1 MRRPKKVVE
10 SLAVTVAIGASATN
24 LQVNAEEIV
33 TPVAESAETVV
44 TATPTTIS
52 AEQVEQAKEVASADA
67 EAVKV
72 QDAVDKA
79 AGEAVANETKAV
91 EDLTEAVAKA
101 STAQDALPAA
111 EAEVATQTKA
121 VTDAQEAVA
130 KAEEVVASQEGDVV
144 KAQATVDAA
153 KTAEVQASAKLEEAK
168 AQPVVT
174 AETVN
179 AQIAET
185 KSTIATK
192 ETEVAQTTTA
202 IAATDAK
209 LASAK
214 EAVANYKPTTVT
226 ETVATTNYVDLTGAD
241 RDMEDIVREQF
252 PDLNP
257 ADYARQL
264 ETVIFDGEDTQT
276 IVLTPEQ
283 AAEYKATGSF
293 TYVYDAKAVA
303 EEAAKVIAELR
314 RINGITLKPMR
325 NTTQEALE
333 LKVTDSFV
341 AFTQKRAQ
349 ELLTSYSHGS
359 SLVDPVNGYEMSR
372 VGESLGRAIGSAKFD
387 MTSAES
393 NKKKILSHAEFAY
406 NMILNWFSDYH
417 NANGARFGHRLH
429 MLEASGNIAI
439 GMATGEDAQYFVLLS
454 DGNPRTVNYEQSV
467 VNGKLTQ
474 TFNGNRL
481 KYLPK
486 RTFNYVVSTV
496 VDDSQ
501 ALKDAVAKLEA
512 EKSALLMQQAQVTE
526 TLNQALISLASL
538 EQAKTDVTLANTKR
552 TVAIAEAQDAF
563 DKASAAAKTAATN
576 LQQVLASYEASLSS
590 LSTAKG
596 DVKVAQDKLAT
607 AQAKVTE
614 LKALL
619 ANQDQLLADLDAAKA
634 RLTDATLVK
643 SESSALLA
651 ELTAKAKASQTEAD
665 RLATLFALQ
674 EQFNTVITD
683 DTVTATPKDA
693 PTVNEKPVLN
703 IDDVIKET
711 PKDEQTV
718 SDLPVVKIDTDKERD
733 LTVIGEEGNADK
745 EKTVVAP
752 TVYKPQPGV
761 TVQQTTSGEKVTYS
775 RVERAHSLPNTG
787 SEDNIV
793 LMGIGFVLAGLG
805 LAGARR
811 RRHG

>member
-67 EAVKV
+67 EAVNA
-72 QDAVDKA
+72 QAAVDKA
-79 AGEAVANETKAV
+79 ASEAVANETKAV
-91 EDLTEAVAKA
+91 EGLNEAVAKA
-101 STAQDALPAA
+101 STAQEALPAA
-111 EAEVATQTKA
+111 KAEVATQTKA
-121 VTDAQEAVA
+121 VTDAQTAVV
-130 KAEEVVASQEGDVV
+130 KAEEVVASQEGDVA
-144 KAQATVDAA
+144 KAQATADAA
-153 KTAEVQASAKLEEAK
+153 KTAEAQTSAKLEEAK

-179 AQIAET
+179 AQIAAT

-192 ETEVAQTTTA
+192 EAEVVETTTA

-214 EAVANYKPTTVT
+214 EAVANSKPTTVT

-241 RDMEDIVREQF
+241 RDMEDVIREQY

-293 TYVYDAKAVA
+293 TYVFDAKAVS
-303 EEAAKVIAELR
+303 EEAAKIIVELR
-314 RINGITLKPMR
+314 RINGINLKPWAG
-325 NTTQEALE
+325 TQEDLE

-359 SLVDPVNGYEMSR
+359 SLVDPVNGYDMSR
-372 VGESLGRAIGSAKFD
+372 VSESLGGGLFD
-387 MTSAES
+387 MTSAET
-393 NKKKILSHAEFAY
+393 KKKKVLSHAEVAY
-406 NMILNWFSDYH
+406 NVILNWFSDY
-417 NANGARFGHRLH
+417 NNMNGARFGHRLH
-429 MLEASGNIAI
+429 MLEVSGNIAI
-439 GMATGEDAQYFVLLS
+439 GMATDEDTQYFVLLS

-512 EKSALLMQQAQVTE
+512 EKSALLTQQAQATE

-619 ANQDQLLADLDAAKA
+619 ANQGQLLADLDAAKA
-634 RLTDATLVK
+634 RLADATLAK
-643 SESSALLA
+643 SQSSALLA
-651 ELTAKAKASQTEAD
+651 ELTAKAKASQTEAN

-674 EQFNTVITD
+674 EEFNTVITED
-683 DTVTATPKDA
+683 EVTATPKDA
-693 PTVNEKPVLN
+693 PTAPALPAVDFNDLFTKPSEEPQTTDVVAPKDGNKGQDLNVIDN
-703 IDDVIKET
+703 ID
-711 PKDEQTV
+711 
-718 SDLPVVKIDTDKERD
+718 
-733 LTVIGEEGNADK
+733 N
-745 EKTVVAP
+745 EKTVVTP
-752 TVYKPQPGV
+752 TVYKPQAGI
-761 TVQQTTSGEKVTYS
+761 TVQQTATGEKVTYS
-775 RVERAHSLPNTG
+775 RVERAHTLPNTG

-793 LMGIGFVLAGLG
+793 LMGIGFILAGLG

>member
-10 SLAVTVAIGASATN
+10 SLAVTVAIGASVTN

-67 EAVKV
+67 EAVNA
-72 QDAVDKA
+72 QATVDKA

-91 EDLTEAVAKA
+91 EGLTEAVAKA

-111 EAEVATQTKA
+111 EAEVATQTKS
-121 VTDAQEAVA
+121 VTDAQAAVT
-130 KAEEVVASQEGDVV
+130 KAEDVVASQEGDVA
-144 KAQATVDAA
+144 KAQATADAA
-153 KTAEVQASAKLEEAK
+153 KTAEAQASAKLEEAK

-174 AETVN
+174 ADTVN

-192 ETEVAQTTTA
+192 ETEVAQTTAA
-202 IAATDAK
+202 ITATDAK
-209 LASAK
+209 LASAN

-293 TYVYDAKAVA
+293 TYVFDAKAVA
-303 EEAAKVIAELR
+303 EEAAKIIAELR

-349 ELLTSYSHGS
+349 ELLTDFSHGS
-359 SLVDPVNGYEMSR
+359 SLTDPVNGYEMSR
-372 VGESLGRAIGSAKFD
+372 VGESIGKYTFD
-387 MTSAES
+387 MTSAGS
-393 NKKKILSHAEFAY
+393 NEKKNLSHAEVAY

-417 NANGARFGHRLH
+417 NMTGVDFGHRFH
-429 MLEASGNIAI
+429 MLDASGNIAI
-439 GMATGEDAQYFVLLS
+439 GMATDGDNQYFVLLS
-454 DGNPRTVNYEQSV
+454 DGAPRTVNYEQSV
-467 VNGKLTQ
+467 VNGKLTM
-474 TFNGNRL
+474 TFNGNRV

-501 ALKDAVAKLEA
+501 ALKDAVTKLEA
-512 EKSALLMQQAQVTE
+512 EKSALLTQQAQATE
-526 TLNQALISLASL
+526 ALNQAIISLASL

-552 TVAIAEAQDAF
+552 TVAIADAQDAF
-563 DKASAAAKTAATN
+563 DKASAAAKTATAN
-576 LQQVLASYEASLSS
+576 VQQVLASYEASLSS

-596 DVKVAQDKLAT
+596 DMKVAQDKLAT

-619 ANQDQLLADLDAAKA
+619 ANQGQLLVDLDAAKA
-634 RLTDATLVK
+634 RLEDATLAK
-643 SESSALLA
+643 SQSSALLA

-683 DTVTATPKDA
+683 DTVTATPKD
-693 PTVNEKPVLN
+693 
-703 IDDVIKET
+703 
-711 PKDEQTV
+711 EQTV
-718 SDLPVVKIDTDKERD
+718 SDLPVVKTDTDKELD

-761 TVQQTTSGEKVTYS
+761 TVQRTTSGEKVTYS
-775 RVERAHSLPNTG
+775 RVERAHTLPNTG

-793 LMGIGFVLAGLG
+793 LMGIGVVLAGLG

>member
-91 EDLTEAVAKA
+91 EGLTEAVVKA

-121 VTDAQEAVA
+121 VTDAETAVA
-130 KAEEVVASQEGDVV
+130 KAEEVVASQEGDVA
-144 KAQATVDAA
+144 KAQATADAA
-153 KTAEVQASAKLEEAK
+153 KTAEAQASAKLEEAK

-192 ETEVAQTTTA
+192 ETEVAETTTA

-214 EAVANYKPTTVT
+214 ETVANYKPTTVT
-226 ETVATTNYVDLTGAD
+226 ETVATTNYVELTGAD
-241 RDMEDIVREQF
+241 RDMEDVIREQY

-293 TYVYDAKAVA
+293 TYVFDAKAVS

-372 VGESLGRAIGSAKFD
+372 VGESLGRSIGSAKFD

-406 NMILNWFSDYH
+406 NMILNWFSDYA

-429 MLEASGNIAI
+429 MLSASGNIAI

-454 DGNPRTVNYEQSV
+454 DGNPRAVTYEQSV

-486 RTFNYVVSTV
+486 RTFNYVVSTE

-512 EKSALLMQQAQVTE
+512 EKSALLTQQVQATE

-563 DKASAAAKTAATN
+563 DKASADAKAAATN
-576 LQQVLASYEASLSS
+576 LQQVLASYEASRSS

-614 LKALL
+614 LKSLL
-619 ANQDQLLADLDAAKA
+619 ANQDQLLVDLDAAKA
-634 RLTDATLVK
+634 RLTDATLAK

-693 PTVNEKPVLN
+693 PTAPTLPAVDFNDLFSKPSEEPQTTDVKVPKDGNKGQDLNVIDN
-703 IDDVIKET
+703 ID
-711 PKDEQTV
+711 
-718 SDLPVVKIDTDKERD
+718 
-733 LTVIGEEGNADK
+733 N
-745 EKTVVAP
+745 EKTVVTP

>member
-1 MRRPKKVVE
+1 MRRPKKVVG
-10 SLAVTVAIGASATN
+10 SLAVTVAIGASATH

-33 TPVAESAETVV
+33 TPVTESAETVV

-67 EAVKV
+67 EAVKT
-72 QDAVDKA
+72 QEAVDKA
-79 AGEAVANETKAV
+79 TGEAVATETKAV

-101 STAQDALPAA
+101 STAQEALPAA
-111 EAEVATQTKA
+111 EADVASQTQA
-121 VTDAQEAVA
+121 VTDAQTAVA
-130 KAEEVVASQEGDVV
+130 KAEEVVASQEGDVA
-144 KAQATVDAA
+144 KAQASADAA
-153 KTAEVQASAKLEEAK
+153 KTAEAQASAKLEEAK

-174 AETVN
+174 AENVE
-179 AQIAET
+179 AQIAAT

-192 ETEVAQTTTA
+192 ETEVAQTTAA
-202 IAATDAK
+202 ITATDAK

-214 EAVANYKPTTVT
+214 EAVANNKPTTVT

-252 PDLNP
+252 PDVNP
-257 ADYARQL
+257 ADYARKL

-293 TYVYDAKAVA
+293 TYVFDAKAVS
-303 EEAAKVIAELR
+303 EEAAKIIAELR
-314 RINGITLKPMR
+314 RINGITLKPW
-325 NTTQEALE
+325 TGTQEDLE

-349 ELLTSYSHGS
+349 ELLTNYSHGS
-359 SLVDPVNGYEMSR
+359 SLTDPVNGYEMSR
-372 VGESLGRAIGSAKFD
+372 LDESLGSEAFN
-387 MTSAES
+387 MTSTGS
-393 NKKKILSHAEFAY
+393 NKKKILSHAEVAY
-406 NMILNWFSDYH
+406 NVILNWFSDYK
-417 NANGARFGHRLH
+417 NANGAQFGHRLH
-429 MLEASGNIAI
+429 MLDASGNIAI
-439 GMATGEDAQYFVLLS
+439 GMVTDGDTQYFVLLS
-454 DGNPRTVNYEQSV
+454 DGAPRTVNYEQSV

-501 ALKDAVAKLEA
+501 ALKDTVAKLEG
-512 EKSALLMQQAQVTE
+512 EKSALVAQQAHATE
-526 TLNQALISLASL
+526 ALNQAVITLASL

-563 DKASAAAKTAATN
+563 DKASAGAKTATVN

-596 DVKVAQDKLAT
+596 DLKVAQDKLAT

-619 ANQDQLLADLDAAKA
+619 ATQDQLLADLDAAKA
-634 RLTDATLVK
+634 RLNDATLAK
-643 SESSALLA
+643 SESSALLV
-651 ELTAKAKASQTEAD
+651 ELTAKAKASQAEAN

-674 EQFNTVITD
+674 EQFNTVIIGSD
-683 DTVTATPKDA
+683 VTATPKDA
-693 PTVNEKPVLN
+693 PTINEKPALN
-703 IDDVIKET
+703 IDDVIKAT

-718 SDLPVVKIDTDKERD
+718 SDLPVVKTDTDKERD

-745 EKTVVAP
+745 ETTVVAP
-752 TVYKPQPGV
+752 TVYKPQAGV
-761 TVQQTTSGEKVTYS
+761 TVQQTTSGEKISYS
-775 RVERAHSLPNTG
+775 RVERAKTLPNTG
-787 SEDNIV
+787 SENNVVMMSVGLI
-793 LMGIGFVLAGLG
+793 LAGLG

>member
-24 LQVNAEEIV
+24 LQVKAEEIV

-72 QDAVDKA
+72 QAAVDKA

-91 EDLTEAVAKA
+91 EGLTEAVAKA

-111 EAEVATQTKA
+111 EAEVTTQTKA
-121 VTDAQEAVA
+121 VTDAQTAVE
-130 KAEEVVASQEGDVV
+130 KAEEVVASQEGDVA
-144 KAQATVDAA
+144 KAQATADAT
-153 KTAEVQASAKLEEAK
+153 KTAEAQASAKLEEAK

-174 AETVN
+174 ADMVN

-192 ETEVAQTTTA
+192 ETEVAETTAA

-214 EAVANYKPTTVT
+214 EAIVNYKPTTVT
-226 ETVATTNYVDLTGAD
+226 ETVATTNYVELTGAD
-241 RDMEDIVREQF
+241 RDMEDVIREQY

-293 TYVYDAKAVA
+293 TYVYDAKAVS
-303 EEAAKVIAELR
+303 EEAAKIIAELR
-314 RINGITLKPMR
+314 RINGITLKPWAG
-325 NTTQEALE
+325 TQEDLE

-349 ELLTSYSHGS
+349 ELLTNFSHGS
-359 SLVDPVNGYEMSR
+359 SLVDPGYEMSR
-372 VGESLGRAIGSAKFD
+372 VGESLAFESPYD
-387 MTSAES
+387 MTSRGV
-393 NKKKILSHAEFAY
+393 NKKKFLSHAEVAY
-406 NMILNWFSDYH
+406 NVILNWFSDYD
-417 NANGARFGHRLH
+417 NMTGANFGHRLH
-429 MLEASGNIAI
+429 MLSASGNIAI

-454 DGNPRTVNYEQSV
+454 DGNPRAVTYEQSV

-474 TFNGNRL
+474 TFNGNRV

-501 ALKDAVAKLEA
+501 ALKDAVVKLEG
-512 EKSALLMQQAQVTE
+512 EKSALVAQQAQVTE
-526 TLNQALISLASL
+526 ALNQAVISLASL

-563 DKASAAAKTAATN
+563 DKASADAKVATVN

-596 DVKVAQDKLAT
+596 DLKVAQDKLAT

-619 ANQDQLLADLDAAKA
+619 TTQDQLLADLDAAKA
-634 RLTDATLVK
+634 RLEDATLVK

-651 ELTAKAKASQTEAD
+651 GLTAKAKASQTEAD

-693 PTVNEKPVLN
+693 PTVNEKPALN

-745 EKTVVAP
+745 EKTVVTP

-775 RVERAHSLPNTG
+775 RVERAHTLPNTG

-805 LAGARR
+805 LAGTRR

>member
-33 TPVAESAETVV
+33 TPVAESAETVI

-67 EAVKV
+67 EAVNV
-72 QDAVDKA
+72 QTAVDKA

-91 EDLTEAVAKA
+91 EGLTEAVAKA

-121 VTDAQEAVA
+121 VTDAQTAVT
-130 KAEEVVASQEGDVV
+130 KAEEVVASQEGDVA
-144 KAQATVDAA
+144 KAQATADAA
-153 KTAEVQASAKLEEAK
+153 KTAEAQASAKLEEAK

-192 ETEVAQTTTA
+192 EAEVAKTTTA

-214 EAVANYKPTTVT
+214 EAVVNYKPTTVT
-226 ETVATTNYVDLTGAD
+226 ETVATTNYVELTGAD
-241 RDMEDIVREQF
+241 RDVEDVIREQY

-283 AAEYKATGSF
+283 AAEYKETGSF

-314 RINGITLKPMR
+314 RINGITLKPWAG
-325 NTTQEALE
+325 TQEALE

-349 ELLTSYSHGS
+349 ELLTSFSHGS

-372 VGESLGRAIGSAKFD
+372 VGESLEESSPYD
-387 MTSAES
+387 MTSEGI
-393 NKKKILSHAEFAY
+393 NKKKILSHKEFAY
-406 NMILNWFSDYH
+406 NLILNWFSDYH
-417 NANGARFGHRLH
+417 NATGANFGHRLH
-429 MLEASGNIAI
+429 MLSASGNIAI

-454 DGNPRTVNYEQSV
+454 DGNPRAVNYEQSV

-563 DKASAAAKTAATN
+563 DEASAAAKTATTN
-576 LQQVLASYEASLSS
+576 LQQVLPSYEASLSS
-590 LSTAKG
+590 LSTAKD

-619 ANQDQLLADLDAAKA
+619 ANQGQLLADLDAAKA

-761 TVQQTTSGEKVTYS
+761 TVQRTTSGEKVTYS
-775 RVERAHSLPNTG
+775 RVERAHTLPNTG

-793 LMGIGFVLAGLG
+793 LMGIGVVLAGLG

>member
-10 SLAVTVAIGASATN
+10 SLAVTVAIGASVTN

-79 AGEAVANETKAV
+79 AGEAVTNETKVV
-91 EDLTEAVAKA
+91 EGLTEAVAKA

-111 EAEVATQTKA
+111 EADVATQTKA
-121 VTDAQEAVA
+121 VTDAQAAVT
-130 KAEEVVASQEGDVV
+130 KAEEVVASQEGDVA
-144 KAQATVDAA
+144 KAQATADAA
-153 KTAEVQASAKLEEAK
+153 KTAEAQASAKLEEAK

-192 ETEVAQTTTA
+192 EAEVAETTTA
-202 IAATDAK
+202 ITATDAK

-226 ETVATTNYVDLTGAD
+226 ETVATTNYVELTGAD

-349 ELLTSYSHGS
+349 ELLTNFSHGS

-372 VGESLGRAIGSAKFD
+372 VSESLGKELYD
-387 MTSAES
+387 MTSAGS
-393 NKKKILSHAEFAY
+393 NKKKVLSHAELAY
-406 NMILNWFSDYH
+406 NEILGWFSDYN
-417 NANGARFGHRLH
+417 NATGANFGHRLH

-439 GMATGEDAQYFVLLS
+439 GMATGEDTQYFVLLS
-454 DGNPRTVNYEQSV
+454 DGNPRAVNYEQSV

-501 ALKDAVAKLEA
+501 ALKDTVAKLEA
-512 EKSALLMQQAQVTE
+512 EKSALLTQQAQATE

-576 LQQVLASYEASLSS
+576 LQQVLSSYEASLSS

-619 ANQDQLLADLDAAKA
+619 ANQGQLLADLDAAKTH
-634 RLTDATLVK
+634 LEDATLAK
-643 SESSALLA
+643 SQSSALLA
-651 ELTAKAKASQTEAD
+651 ELAAKAKASQTEAN

-683 DTVTATPKDA
+683 DKVTATPKDA

-703 IDDVIKET
+703 IDDVIKAT

-718 SDLPVVKIDTDKERD
+718 SDLPVVKIYTDKELD

-775 RVERAHSLPNTG
+775 RVERAHTLPNTG

-793 LMGIGFVLAGLG
+793 LMGIGFVLSGLG

>member
-10 SLAVTVAIGASATN
+10 SLAVTVAIGASATH

-33 TPVAESAETVV
+33 TPVTESAETVV

-67 EAVKV
+67 EAVKT
-72 QDAVDKA
+72 QEAVDKA
-79 AGEAVANETKAV
+79 TGEAVATETKAV
-91 EDLTEAVAKA
+91 EDLTEAVVKA
-101 STAQDALPAA
+101 STAQEALPTA
-111 EAEVATQTKA
+111 EADVATQTKA
-121 VTDAQEAVA
+121 VTDVQTAVA
-130 KAEEVVASQEGDVV
+130 KAEEVVTSQENDVA
-144 KAQATVDAA
+144 KAQASADAA
-153 KTAEVQASAKLEEAK
+153 KTAEAQASAKLEEAK

-174 AETVN
+174 AENVE
-179 AQIAET
+179 AQIAAT

-192 ETEVAQTTTA
+192 ETEVAQTTAA
-202 IAATDAK
+202 ITATDAK

-214 EAVANYKPTTVT
+214 EAVANNKPTTVT
-226 ETVATTNYVDLTGAD
+226 ETVATSNYVDVTGAD
-241 RDMEDIVREQF
+241 RDVEDVIREQF

-293 TYVYDAKAVA
+293 TYVFDAKAVA

-314 RINGITLKPMR
+314 RINGITLTPR
-325 NTTQEALE
+325 RGLTQEDLE

-349 ELLTSYSHGS
+349 ELLTNYSHGS
-359 SLVDPVNGYEMSR
+359 SLTDPVNGYDMSR
-372 VGESLGRAIGSAKFD
+372 LGESLSRASFN
-387 MTSAES
+387 MTSGDF
-393 NKKKILSHAEFAY
+393 NKKKILSHAEVAY
-406 NMILNWFSDYH
+406 NVILNWFSDYD

-429 MLEASGNIAI
+429 MLQATGNIAI
-439 GMATGEDAQYFVLLS
+439 GMATDGDTQYFALLS
-454 DGNPRTVNYEQSV
+454 NGDARTVNFEQSV

-474 TFNGNRL
+474 TFNGNRV

-501 ALKDAVAKLEA
+501 ALKDAVAKLED
-512 EKSALLMQQAQVTE
+512 EKSALLAQQAQATE
-526 TLNQALISLASL
+526 ALNQAVISLASL

-552 TVAIAEAQDAF
+552 TVAIVEAQDAF
-563 DKASAAAKTAATN
+563 DKASADAKAATAH

-596 DVKVAQDKLAT
+596 DLKVTQDKLAT

-619 ANQDQLLADLDAAKA
+619 ATQDQLLADLDAAKA
-634 RLTDATLVK
+634 RLNDATLAK

-651 ELTAKAKASQTEAD
+651 ELTAKAKASQAEAD

-674 EQFNTVITD
+674 EQFNTVISGSD
-683 DTVTATPKDA
+683 VTATPKDA
-693 PTVNEKPVLN
+693 PTINEKPALN
-703 IDDVIKET
+703 IDDVIKAT

-718 SDLPVVKIDTDKERD
+718 SDLPVVKTDTDKERD

-745 EKTVVAP
+745 ETTVDAP
-752 TVYKPQPGV
+752 TVYKPQAGV
-761 TVQQTTSGEKVTYS
+761 TVQQTTSGEKISYS
-775 RVERAHSLPNTG
+775 RVERAKTLPNTG
-787 SEDNIV
+787 SENNVVMMSVGLI
-793 LMGIGFVLAGLG
+793 LAGLG

>member
-1 MRRPKKVVE
+1 MRRPKKVVG
-10 SLAVTVAIGASATN
+10 SLAVTVAIGASATH

-33 TPVAESAETVV
+33 TPVTESAETVV
-44 TATPTTIS
+44 TATHTTIS

-67 EAVKV
+67 EAVKA
-72 QDAVDKA
+72 QEAVDKA
-79 AGEAVANETKAV
+79 TGEAVATETKAV
-91 EDLTEAVAKA
+91 ENLTEAVAKA
-101 STAQDALPAA
+101 STAQEALPAA
-111 EAEVATQTKA
+111 EAEVATETKA
-121 VTDAQEAVA
+121 VTDAQTAVA
-130 KAEEVVASQEGDVV
+130 KAEEVVASQEGDVA
-144 KAQATVDAA
+144 KAQASADAA
-153 KTAEVQASAKLEEAK
+153 KTAEAQASAKLEEAK

-174 AETVN
+174 AENVE
-179 AQIAET
+179 AQIAAT

-192 ETEVAQTTTA
+192 ETEVAQTTAA
-202 IAATDAK
+202 ITATDAK

-214 EAVANYKPTTVT
+214 EAVANSKPTTVT
-226 ETVATTNYVDLTGAD
+226 ETVTTSNYVDVTGAD

-252 PDLNP
+252 PDVNP

-293 TYVYDAKAVA
+293 TYVFDAKAVA

-314 RINGITLKPMR
+314 RINGITLKPW
-325 NTTQEALE
+325 TGTQEDLE

-349 ELLTSYSHGS
+349 ELLTDFSHGS
-359 SLVDPVNGYEMSR
+359 SLTDPVNGYEMSR
-372 VGESLGRAIGSAKFD
+372 LDESLGGGIFD

-393 NKKKILSHAEFAY
+393 NKAKVLSHAELAY
-406 NMILNWFSDYH
+406 NVILDWFSDYE
-417 NANGARFGHRLH
+417 NVGVDFGHRFH
-429 MLEASGNIAI
+429 MLDASGNIAI
-439 GMATGEDAQYFVLLS
+439 GMATDGETQYFVLLS
-454 DGNPRTVNYEQSV
+454 DGAPRTVNYEQSV
-467 VNGKLTQ
+467 VNGKLTM
-474 TFNGNRL
+474 TFNGNRV

-501 ALKDAVAKLEA
+501 ALKDAVVKLEG
-512 EKSALLMQQAQVTE
+512 EKSALVAQQAQATE
-526 TLNQALISLASL
+526 ALNQAVISLASL
-538 EQAKTDVTLANTKR
+538 EQAKTDITLANTKR
-552 TVAIAEAQDAF
+552 TVAIAESQDAF
-563 DKASAAAKTAATN
+563 DKASADAKAATVN

-596 DVKVAQDKLAT
+596 DLKVAQDKLAT

-619 ANQDQLLADLDAAKA
+619 ATQDQLLADLDAAKA
-634 RLTDATLVK
+634 RLNDATLAK

-651 ELTAKAKASQTEAD
+651 ELTAKAKASQAEAD
-665 RLATLFALQ
+665 RLAILFALQ
-674 EQFNTVITD
+674 EQFNTVISD
-683 DTVTATPKDA
+683 SDVTATPKDA
-693 PTVNEKPVLN
+693 PTINEKPALN
-703 IDDVIKET
+703 IDDVIKAT

-718 SDLPVVKIDTDKERD
+718 SDLPVVKTDTDKERD

-745 EKTVVAP
+745 ETTVVAP
-752 TVYKPQPGV
+752 TVYKPQAGV
-761 TVQQTTSGEKVTYS
+761 TVQQTTSGEKISYS
-775 RVERAHSLPNTG
+775 RVERAKTLPNTG
-787 SEDNIV
+787 SENNGVMISV
-793 LMGIGFVLAGLG
+793 GLILAGLG

>member
-101 STAQDALPAA
+101 STAQDALPAV
-111 EAEVATQTKA
+111 EADVATQTKV
-121 VTDAQEAVA
+121 VTDAQTAVA
-130 KAEEVVASQEGDVV
+130 KAEEVIASQEGDVA
-144 KAQATVDAA
+144 KAQASADAA
-153 KTAEVQASAKLEEAK
+153 KTAEAKASAKLEEAK
-168 AQPVVT
+168 AQPIVT
-174 AETVN
+174 AENVE
-179 AQIAET
+179 AQIAAT

-192 ETEVAQTTTA
+192 ETEVAQTTAA
-202 IAATDAK
+202 ITATDAK

-214 EAVANYKPTTVT
+214 EAVANSKPTTVT
-226 ETVATTNYVDLTGAD
+226 ETVTTSNYVDVTGAD

-252 PDLNP
+252 PDVNP

-293 TYVYDAKAVA
+293 TYVFDAKAVA

-314 RINGITLKPMR
+314 RINGITLTPR
-325 NTTQEALE
+325 RGLTQEDLE

-349 ELLTSYSHGS
+349 ELLTNYSHGS
-359 SLVDPVNGYEMSR
+359 SLEDTVNGYEMSR
-372 VGESLGRAIGSAKFD
+372 LGESLSRASFNMA
-387 MTSAES
+387 SVQS
-393 NKKKILSHAEFAY
+393 NKAKVLSHAELAY
-406 NMILNWFSDYH
+406 NVILNWFSDYH
-417 NANGARFGHRLH
+417 NANGAQFGHRLH
-429 MLEASGNIAI
+429 MLQAAGNIAI
-439 GMATGEDAQYFVLLS
+439 GMATDGDTQYFVLLS
-454 DGNPRTVNYEQSV
+454 DGAPRAVNFEQSV

-474 TFNGNRL
+474 TFNGNRV

-501 ALKDAVAKLEA
+501 ALKDAVVKLEG
-512 EKSALLMQQAQVTE
+512 EKSALVAQQAQATE
-526 TLNQALISLASL
+526 ALNQAVISLASL

-563 DKASAAAKTAATN
+563 DKASADAKAATVN

-596 DVKVAQDKLAT
+596 DLKAAQDKLAT

-614 LKALL
+614 LKTLL
-619 ANQDQLLADLDAAKA
+619 ATQDQLLADLDAAKA
-634 RLTDATLVK
+634 RLNDATLAK
-643 SESSALLA
+643 SESSALLV

-674 EQFNTVITD
+674 EQFNTVIID
-683 DTVTATPKDA
+683 SDVTATPKDA
-693 PTVNEKPVLN
+693 PTVNEKPALN
-703 IDDVIKET
+703 IDDVIKAM
-711 PKDEQTV
+711 PKDKQTV
-718 SDLPVVKIDTDKERD
+718 SNLPVVKTDTDKERD

-745 EKTVVAP
+745 ETTVVAP
-752 TVYKPQPGV
+752 TVYKPQAGV
-761 TVQQTTSGEKVTYS
+761 TVQQTTSGEKISYS
-775 RVERAHSLPNTG
+775 RVERAKTLPNTG
-787 SEDNIV
+787 SENNGV
-793 LMGIGFVLAGLG
+793 MMSIGLILAGLG

>member
-10 SLAVTVAIGASATN
+10 SLAVTVAIGASATS

-91 EDLTEAVAKA
+91 EGLTEAVAKA

-121 VTDAQEAVA
+121 VTDAQTAVT
-130 KAEEVVASQEGDVV
+130 KAEEVVASQEGDVA
-144 KAQATVDAA
+144 KAQATANAA
-153 KTAEVQASAKLEEAK
+153 KTAEAQASAKLEEAK

-179 AQIAET
+179 TQIAAT

-192 ETEVAQTTTA
+192 ETEVAQTTAA

-209 LASAK
+209 LASAN

-241 RDMEDIVREQF
+241 RDMEDVIREQY

-293 TYVYDAKAVA
+293 TYVYDAKAVS
-303 EEAAKVIAELR
+303 EEAAKIIAELR

-325 NTTQEALE
+325 NTTQEDLE

-349 ELLTSYSHGS
+349 ELLTSFSHGS

-372 VGESLGRAIGSAKFD
+372 VGESIEESSPYD
-387 MTSAES
+387 MTSEGI
-393 NKKKILSHAEFAY
+393 NKTKILSHKEFAY
-406 NMILNWFSDYH
+406 NLILNWFSDYD
-417 NANGARFGHRLH
+417 NMTGANFGHRLH

-439 GMATGEDAQYFVLLS
+439 GMATGKDAQYFVLLS

-619 ANQDQLLADLDAAKA
+619 ANQDQLLADLDAAKI
-634 RLTDATLVK
+634 RLEDTTLAK

-693 PTVNEKPVLN
+693 PTVNEKPALN

-745 EKTVVAP
+745 EKTVVGP

-761 TVQQTTSGEKVTYS
+761 TVQRTTSGEKVTYS
-775 RVERAHSLPNTG
+775 RV
-787 SEDNIV
+787 
-793 LMGIGFVLAGLG
+793 
-805 LAGARR
+805 
-811 RRHG
+811 

>member
-10 SLAVTVAIGASATN
+10 SLAVTVAIGASATS

-91 EDLTEAVAKA
+91 EGLTEAVAKA

-121 VTDAQEAVA
+121 VTDAQATVT
-130 KAEEVVASQEGDVV
+130 KAEEVVASQEGDVA
-144 KAQATVDAA
+144 KAQATADAA
-153 KTAEVQASAKLEEAK
+153 KTVEAQASAKLEEAK

-174 AETVN
+174 ADTVN

-192 ETEVAQTTTA
+192 ETEVAQTTAA
-202 IAATDAK
+202 ITATDAK

-252 PDLNP
+252 PDENP

-283 AAEYKATGSF
+283 AAEYKETGSF
-293 TYVYDAKAVA
+293 TYVFDAKAVA
-303 EEAAKVIAELR
+303 EEAAKIIAELR

-349 ELLTSYSHGS
+349 ELLTNFSHGS

-372 VGESLGRAIGSAKFD
+372 VGESLAFESPYD
-387 MTSAES
+387 MTSGGV

-406 NMILNWFSDYH
+406 NLILNWFSDY
-417 NANGARFGHRLH
+417 NNMTGADFGHRLH

-439 GMATGEDAQYFVLLS
+439 GMATGKDAQYFVLLS
-454 DGNPRTVNYEQSV
+454 DGNPRAVTYEQSD

-512 EKSALLMQQAQVTE
+512 EKSALLTQQAQATE

-596 DVKVAQDKLAT
+596 NVKVAQDKLAT

-619 ANQDQLLADLDAAKA
+619 ANQGQLLADLDAAKA
-634 RLTDATLVK
+634 RLEDATLVK

-674 EQFNTVITD
+674 EQFNTVITNN
-683 DTVTATPKDA
+683 TVTATPKDA
-693 PTVNEKPVLN
+693 PTVNEKPALN
-703 IDDVIKET
+703 IDDVIKTT

-718 SDLPVVKIDTDKERD
+718 SDLPVVKTDTDKERD

-775 RVERAHSLPNTG
+775 RVERAHTLPNTG

>member
-10 SLAVTVAIGASATN
+10 SLAVTVAIGASATH

-33 TPVAESAETVV
+33 TPVTESAETVV

-52 AEQVEQAKEVASADA
+52 AEQVEQAKEVASVDA

-91 EDLTEAVAKA
+91 EGLTEAVAKA

-121 VTDAQEAVA
+121 VTDAQTAVA
-130 KAEEVVASQEGDVV
+130 KAEEVVASQEGGVT
-144 KAQATVDAA
+144 KAQATADAA
-153 KTAEVQASAKLEEAK
+153 KTTEAQASAKLEEAK
-168 AQPVVT
+168 AQPIVT
-174 AETVN
+174 AENVE
-179 AQIAET
+179 AQIAAT

-192 ETEVAQTTTA
+192 ETEVAQTTAA
-202 IAATDAK
+202 ITATDAK

-226 ETVATTNYVDLTGAD
+226 ETVATTNYVELTGAD

-293 TYVYDAKAVA
+293 TYVFDAKAVA

-314 RINGITLKPMR
+314 RINGITLTPR
-325 NTTQEALE
+325 RGFTQEDLE

-349 ELLTSYSHGS
+349 ELLTDFSHGS
-359 SLVDPVNGYEMSR
+359 SLEDPVNGYKMSR
-372 VGESLGRAIGSAKFD
+372 LDESLGGDTFN
-387 MTSAES
+387 MTSAGS
-393 NKKKILSHAEFAY
+393 NKKKILSHAEVAY
-406 NMILNWFSDYH
+406 NVIHNWFSDYE
-417 NANGARFGHRLH
+417 NVGVDFGHRLH
-429 MLEASGNIAI
+429 MLQAAGNIAI
-439 GMATGEDAQYFVLLS
+439 GMATDGDTQYFVLLS
-454 DGNPRTVNYEQSV
+454 DGAPRTVNFEQSV

-474 TFNGNRL
+474 TFNGNRV

-501 ALKDAVAKLEA
+501 ALKDAVAKLEG
-512 EKSALLMQQAQVTE
+512 EKSALVAQQAQVTE
-526 TLNQALISLASL
+526 ALNQAVISLASL

-563 DKASAAAKTAATN
+563 DKASAAAKVATVN

-596 DVKVAQDKLAT
+596 DLKTAQDKLAT

-619 ANQDQLLADLDAAKA
+619 VTQDQLLADLDAAKA

-674 EQFNTVITD
+674 EQFNTVISGSD
-683 DTVTATPKDA
+683 VTATPKDA
-693 PTVNEKPVLN
+693 PTVNEKPALN
-703 IDDVIKET
+703 IDDIINAT

-718 SDLPVVKIDTDKERD
+718 SDLPVVKTDTDKERD

-745 EKTVVAP
+745 ETTVVAP
-752 TVYKPQPGV
+752 TVYKPQAGV

-775 RVERAHSLPNTG
+775 RVERAHTLPNTG

-793 LMGIGFVLAGLG
+793 LMGIGVVLAGLG

>member
-91 EDLTEAVAKA
+91 EGLTEAVAKA
-101 STAQDALPAA
+101 STAQGALPAA

-121 VTDAQEAVA
+121 VTDAETAVA
-130 KAEEVVASQEGDVV
+130 KAEEAVASQEGDVA
-144 KAQATVDAA
+144 KAQATADAA
-153 KTAEVQASAKLEEAK
+153 KTVEAQASAKLEEAK

-179 AQIAET
+179 AQIAAT

-192 ETEVAQTTTA
+192 ETEVAETTAA

-209 LASAK
+209 LASAN

-241 RDMEDIVREQF
+241 RDMEDVIREQY

-283 AAEYKATGSF
+283 AAEYKETGSF
-293 TYVYDAKAVA
+293 TYVYDAKAVS
-303 EEAAKVIAELR
+303 EEAAKIIAELR

-349 ELLTSYSHGS
+349 ELLTNFSHGS

-372 VGESLGRAIGSAKFD
+372 VGESLGKELYD
-387 MTSAES
+387 MTSAGS
-393 NKKKILSHAEFAY
+393 NKKKVLSHAELAY
-406 NMILNWFSDYH
+406 NEILNWFSDYN
-417 NANGARFGHRLH
+417 NATGANFGHRLH
-429 MLEASGNIAI
+429 MLDASGNIAI

-454 DGNPRTVNYEQSV
+454 DGHPRTVNYEQSV

-486 RTFNYVVSTV
+486 RTFNYVVSTI

-512 EKSALLMQQAQVTE
+512 EKSALLTQQAQATE

-552 TVAIAEAQDAF
+552 TVAIADAQDAF
-563 DKASAAAKTAATN
+563 DKASATAKAAATN

-619 ANQDQLLADLDAAKA
+619 ANQGQLLADLDAAKA

-643 SESSALLA
+643 SESSVLLA

-683 DTVTATPKDA
+683 DKVIATPKDA
-693 PTVNEKPVLN
+693 PTVNEKPALN

-711 PKDEQTV
+711 PKDAQTV
-718 SDLPVVKIDTDKERD
+718 SDLPVVKTDTDKELD

-805 LAGARR
+805 LAGTRR

>member
-10 SLAVTVAIGASATN
+10 SLAVTVAIGASATH

-33 TPVAESAETVV
+33 TPVTESAETVV

-52 AEQVEQAKEVASADA
+52 AEQVEQAKEVASVDA

-91 EDLTEAVAKA
+91 EGLTEAVAKA

-121 VTDAQEAVA
+121 VTDAQTAVA
-130 KAEEVVASQEGDVV
+130 KAEEVVASQEGGVT
-144 KAQATVDAA
+144 KAQATADAA
-153 KTAEVQASAKLEEAK
+153 KTAEAQASAKLEDAK
-168 AQPVVT
+168 AQPIVT
-174 AETVN
+174 AENVE
-179 AQIAET
+179 AQIAAT
-185 KSTIATK
+185 KGTIATK
-192 ETEVAQTTTA
+192 ETEVAQTTAA
-202 IAATDAK
+202 ITATDAK
-209 LASAK
+209 LTSAK
-214 EAVANYKPTTVT
+214 EAVANSKPTTVT
-226 ETVATTNYVDLTGAD
+226 ETVATSNYVDVTGAD

-252 PDLNP
+252 PDVNP

-293 TYVYDAKAVA
+293 TYVFDAKAVA

-314 RINGITLKPMR
+314 RINGITLTPR
-325 NTTQEALE
+325 RGLTQEDLE

-349 ELLTSYSHGS
+349 ELLTNYSHGS
-359 SLVDPVNGYEMSR
+359 SLTDPVNGYEMSR
-372 VGESLGRAIGSAKFD
+372 LSESIGGETFN
-387 MTSAES
+387 MTSAGS
-393 NKKKILSHAEFAY
+393 NKKKVLSHAELAY
-406 NMILNWFSDYH
+406 NVILNWFSDYH
-417 NANGARFGHRLH
+417 NKNGARFGHRFH
-429 MLEASGNIAI
+429 MLDASGNIAI
-439 GMATGEDAQYFVLLS
+439 GMATDGETQYFVLLS
-454 DGNPRTVNYEQSV
+454 DGAPRTVNYEQSV
-467 VNGKLTQ
+467 VNGKLTM
-474 TFNGNRL
+474 TFNGNRV

-501 ALKDAVAKLEA
+501 AMKDAVAKLEG
-512 EKSALLMQQAQVTE
+512 EKSALVAQQAQATE
-526 TLNQALISLASL
+526 ALNQAVISLASL

-563 DKASAAAKTAATN
+563 DKASADAKVATAN

-596 DVKVAQDKLAT
+596 DLKVAQDKLAT
-607 AQAKVTE
+607 SQAKVTE

-619 ANQDQLLADLDAAKA
+619 ATQDQLLADLDAAKE
-634 RLTDATLVK
+634 RLNDATLAK

-674 EQFNTVITD
+674 EQFNTVIIGSD
-683 DTVTATPKDA
+683 VTATPKDA
-693 PTVNEKPVLN
+693 PTVNEKPALN
-703 IDDVIKET
+703 IDDIINAT

-718 SDLPVVKIDTDKERD
+718 SDLPVVKTDTDKERD

-745 EKTVVAP
+745 ETTVVAP
-752 TVYKPQPGV
+752 TVYKPQAGV

-775 RVERAHSLPNTG
+775 RVERAHTLPNTG

-793 LMGIGFVLAGLG
+793 LMGIGVVLAGLG

>member
-91 EDLTEAVAKA
+91 EGLTEAVVKA

-121 VTDAQEAVA
+121 VTDAETAVA
-130 KAEEVVASQEGDVV
+130 KAEEVVASQEGDVA
-144 KAQATVDAA
+144 KAQATADAA
-153 KTAEVQASAKLEEAK
+153 KTAEAQASAKLEEAK

-192 ETEVAQTTTA
+192 ETEVAETTTA

-214 EAVANYKPTTVT
+214 ETVANYKPTTVT
-226 ETVATTNYVDLTGAD
+226 ETVATTNYVELTGAD
-241 RDMEDIVREQF
+241 RDMEDVIREQY

-293 TYVYDAKAVA
+293 TYVFDAKAVA

-314 RINGITLKPMR
+314 RINGITLKPWAG
-325 NTTQEALE
+325 TQEDLE

-372 VGESLGRAIGSAKFD
+372 VGESLGRSIGRAKFD

-393 NKKKILSHAEFAY
+393 NKKKVLSHAEVAY
-406 NMILNWFSDYH
+406 NLILNWFSDYH
-417 NANGARFGHRLH
+417 NATGANFGHRLH
-429 MLEASGNIAI
+429 MLSASGNIAI

-454 DGNPRTVNYEQSV
+454 DGSPRAVNFEQSV

-512 EKSALLMQQAQVTE
+512 EKSALLTQQAQATE

-563 DKASAAAKTAATN
+563 DKASADAKAAATN
-576 LQQVLASYEASLSS
+576 LQQVLASYEASRSS

-614 LKALL
+614 LKSLL
-619 ANQDQLLADLDAAKA
+619 ANQDQLLVDLDAAKA
-634 RLTDATLVK
+634 RLTDATLAK

-693 PTVNEKPVLN
+693 PTVNEKPALN
-703 IDDVIKET
+703 IDDVIKAT

-718 SDLPVVKIDTDKERD
+718 SDLPVVKTDTDKERD

-745 EKTVVAP
+745 EKTVVGP

-761 TVQQTTSGEKVTYS
+761 TVQRTTSGEKVTYS
-775 RVERAHSLPNTG
+775 RVERAHTLPNTG

-793 LMGIGFVLAGLG
+793 LMGIGVVLAGLG

>member
-72 QDAVDKA
+72 QDAVDKT

-91 EDLTEAVAKA
+91 EGLTESVAKA

-121 VTDAQEAVA
+121 VTDAETAVA
-130 KAEEVVASQEGDVV
+130 KAEEVVASQEGDVA
-144 KAQATVDAA
+144 KAQATTDAA
-153 KTAEVQASAKLEEAK
+153 KTAEAQASAKLEEAK

-179 AQIAET
+179 TQIAAT

-192 ETEVAQTTTA
+192 ETEVAETTTA

-226 ETVATTNYVDLTGAD
+226 ETVATTNYVELTGAD
-241 RDMEDIVREQF
+241 RDVEDVIREQF

-293 TYVYDAKAVA
+293 TYVFDAKAVA

-314 RINGITLKPMR
+314 RINGITLKPWAG
-325 NTTQEALE
+325 TQEALE

-349 ELLTSYSHGS
+349 ELLTSFSHGS

-372 VGESLGRAIGSAKFD
+372 VSESIEEASPYD
-387 MTSAES
+387 MTSGGV

-406 NMILNWFSDYH
+406 NLILNWFSDY
-417 NANGARFGHRLH
+417 NNMTGANFAHRLH
-429 MLEASGNIAI
+429 MLSASGNIAI
-439 GMATGEDAQYFVLLS
+439 GMATGKDAQYFVLLS
-454 DGNPRTVNYEQSV
+454 DGNPRTVNFEQSV

-512 EKSALLMQQAQVTE
+512 EKSALLTQQAQATE

-552 TVAIAEAQDAF
+552 TVAIAEAQNAF
-563 DKASAAAKTAATN
+563 DKANATAKAATVN

-596 DVKVAQDKLAT
+596 NVKVAQDKLAT

-619 ANQDQLLADLDAAKA
+619 ANQGQLLADLDAAKA
-634 RLTDATLVK
+634 RLEDATLAK
-643 SESSALLA
+643 SQSSALLA

-703 IDDVIKET
+703 IDVIKET

-718 SDLPVVKIDTDKERD
+718 SDLPVVKTDTDKELD
-733 LTVIGEEGNADK
+733 LTVIGEEGNTDK
-745 EKTVVAP
+745 EKTVVGP

-761 TVQQTTSGEKVTYS
+761 TVQRTTSGEKVTYS
-775 RVERAHSLPNTG
+775 RVERAHTLPNTG

>member
-10 SLAVTVAIGASATN
+10 SLAVTVAIGASATS

-91 EDLTEAVAKA
+91 EGLTEAVAKA
-101 STAQDALPAA
+101 STAQDALPTA

-121 VTDAQEAVA
+121 VTDAETAVA
-130 KAEEVVASQEGDVV
+130 KAEEVVASQEGDVA
-144 KAQATVDAA
+144 KAQATADTA
-153 KTAEVQASAKLEEAK
+153 KTAEAQASAKLEEAK

-192 ETEVAQTTTA
+192 EAEVAETTTA

-214 EAVANYKPTTVT
+214 EAVANSKPTTVT

-293 TYVYDAKAVA
+293 TYVFDAKAVA

-314 RINGITLKPMR
+314 RINGITLKPWAG
-325 NTTQEALE
+325 TQEDLE

-372 VGESLGRAIGSAKFD
+372 VGESLGRSIGSAKFD

-393 NKKKILSHAEFAY
+393 NKKKMLSHAEVAY
-406 NMILNWFSDYH
+406 NVILNWFSDY
-417 NANGARFGHRLH
+417 NNITGANFGHRLH

-439 GMATGEDAQYFVLLS
+439 GMATGKDAQYFVLLS
-454 DGNPRTVNYEQSV
+454 DGNPRAVTYEQSV

-501 ALKDAVAKLEA
+501 ALKDAVAKLEV
-512 EKSALLMQQAQVTE
+512 EKSALLTQQAQATE

-576 LQQVLASYEASLSS
+576 LQQALASYEASLSS
-590 LSTAKG
+590 LSTAKD

-634 RLTDATLVK
+634 RLEDATLVK

-693 PTVNEKPVLN
+693 PTVNEKPALN
-703 IDDVIKET
+703 IDDVIKAT

-745 EKTVVAP
+745 EKTVVAT

-761 TVQQTTSGEKVTYS
+761 TVQRTTSGEKVTYS
-775 RVERAHSLPNTG
+775 RVERAHTLPNTG

-805 LAGARR
+805 LAGAKR

>member
-10 SLAVTVAIGASATN
+10 SLAVTVAIGASATS

-67 EAVKV
+67 EAVNA
-72 QDAVDKA
+72 QATVDKA

-91 EDLTEAVAKA
+91 EGLTEAVAKA

-111 EAEVATQTKA
+111 EADVATQTKA
-121 VTDAQEAVA
+121 VTDAQAAVT
-130 KAEEVVASQEGDVV
+130 KAEEVVASQEGDVA
-144 KAQATVDAA
+144 KAQATADAA
-153 KTAEVQASAKLEEAK
+153 KTAEAQASAKLEEAK

-185 KSTIATK
+185 KSTIAAK
-192 ETEVAQTTTA
+192 ETEVAETTTA

-209 LASAK
+209 LARAK

-283 AAEYKATGSF
+283 AAEYKETGSF
-293 TYVYDAKAVA
+293 TYVFDAKAVS
-303 EEAAKVIAELR
+303 EEAAKIIAELR

-325 NTTQEALE
+325 NTTQEDLE

-349 ELLTSYSHGS
+349 ELLTNFSHGS

-372 VGESLGRAIGSAKFD
+372 VGESLGLELPYD
-387 MTSAES
+387 MTSGGV

-406 NMILNWFSDYH
+406 NMISNWFSDYE
-417 NANGARFGHRLH
+417 NAMGANFGHRLH

-439 GMATGEDAQYFVLLS
+439 GMATEGDSQYFVLLS
-454 DGNPRTVNYEQSV
+454 DGSPRTVNYEQSV

-512 EKSALLMQQAQVTE
+512 EKSALLTQQAQATE
-526 TLNQALISLASL
+526 TLNQAIISLASL

-563 DKASAAAKTAATN
+563 DEASAAAKTATTN
-576 LQQVLASYEASLSS
+576 LQQVLASYDASLSS

-619 ANQDQLLADLDAAKA
+619 ANQGQLLADLDAAKA
-634 RLTDATLVK
+634 RLVDTTLAK

-693 PTVNEKPVLN
+693 PTAPTLPAVDFNDLFSKPSEEPQTTDVKVPKDGNKGQDLNVIDN
-703 IDDVIKET
+703 ID
-711 PKDEQTV
+711 
-718 SDLPVVKIDTDKERD
+718 
-733 LTVIGEEGNADK
+733 N
-745 EKTVVAP
+745 EKTVVTP

-761 TVQQTTSGEKVTYS
+761 TVQQTTSGEKETYS

>member
-10 SLAVTVAIGASATN
+10 SLAVTVAIGASATS

-91 EDLTEAVAKA
+91 EGLTEAVAKA

-121 VTDAQEAVA
+121 VTDAQAAVT
-130 KAEEVVASQEGDVV
+130 KAEEVVASQEGDVA
-144 KAQATVDAA
+144 KAQATANAA
-153 KTAEVQASAKLEEAK
+153 KTAEAQASAKLEEAK

-185 KSTIATK
+185 KSTIVTK
-192 ETEVAQTTTA
+192 EAEVAETTTA

-226 ETVATTNYVDLTGAD
+226 ETVTTSNYVDVTGAD

-293 TYVYDAKAVA
+293 TYVFDAKAVA

-325 NTTQEALE
+325 NTTQEDLE

-349 ELLTSYSHGS
+349 ELLTNFSHGS

-372 VGESLGRAIGSAKFD
+372 VGESLGKDFFD
-387 MTSAES
+387 MTSAGS
-393 NKKKILSHAEFAY
+393 NKKKVLSHAEVAY
-406 NMILNWFSDYH
+406 NMILSWFSDY
-417 NANGARFGHRLH
+417 NNRTGANFGHRLH
-429 MLEASGNIAI
+429 MLDASGNIAI
-439 GMATGEDAQYFVLLS
+439 GMATGKDAQYFVLLA
-454 DGNPRTVNYEQSV
+454 DGNPRTVNFEQSV

-512 EKSALLMQQAQVTE
+512 EKSALLTQQAQATE

-563 DKASAAAKTAATN
+563 DKASAAAKTATTN

-596 DVKVAQDKLAT
+596 DLKVAQDKLAT

-619 ANQDQLLADLDAAKA
+619 ANQGQLLADLDAAKA
-634 RLTDATLVK
+634 RLEDATLVK
-643 SESSALLA
+643 SESSALLV

-693 PTVNEKPVLN
+693 PTVNEKPALN
-703 IDDVIKET
+703 IDDVIKAT

-718 SDLPVVKIDTDKERD
+718 SDLPVVKTDTDKELD
-733 LTVIGEEGNADK
+733 LTVIGEEGNTDK
-745 EKTVVAP
+745 EKTVVGP

-761 TVQQTTSGEKVTYS
+761 TVQRTTSGEKVTYS
-775 RVERAHSLPNTG
+775 RVERAHTLPNTG

-793 LMGIGFVLAGLG
+793 LMGIGVVLAGLG

>member
-67 EAVKV
+67 EAVNV
-72 QDAVDKA
+72 QTAVDKA
-79 AGEAVANETKAV
+79 AGEAVTNETKAV
-91 EDLTEAVAKA
+91 EGLTEAVAKA

-121 VTDAQEAVA
+121 VTDAQTAVT
-130 KAEEVVASQEGDVV
+130 KAEEVVASQEGDVA
-144 KAQATVDAA
+144 KAQATADAA
-153 KTAEVQASAKLEEAK
+153 KTAEAQASAKLEEAK

-179 AQIAET
+179 AQIAAT

-192 ETEVAQTTTA
+192 EAEVAETTTA

-252 PDLNP
+252 PDENP

-283 AAEYKATGSF
+283 AAEYKETGSF
-293 TYVYDAKAVA
+293 TYVFDAKAVA

-372 VGESLGRAIGSAKFD
+372 VGESLGRSIGSAKFD

-393 NKKKILSHAEFAY
+393 NKKKMLSHAEVAY
-406 NMILNWFSDYH
+406 NLILNWFSDY
-417 NANGARFGHRLH
+417 NNVNGANFGHRLH
-429 MLEASGNIAI
+429 MLSASGNIAI

-454 DGNPRTVNYEQSV
+454 DGSPRTVNFEQSV

-512 EKSALLMQQAQVTE
+512 EKSALLTQQAQATE
-526 TLNQALISLASL
+526 TLNQAIISLASL

-576 LQQVLASYEASLSS
+576 LQQVLASYETSLSS

-619 ANQDQLLADLDAAKA
+619 ANQGQLLADLDAAKA
-634 RLTDATLVK
+634 RLVDATLAK

-651 ELTAKAKASQTEAD
+651 ELTATAKASQTEAD

-674 EQFNTVITD
+674 EQFNTVITG
-683 DTVTATPKDA
+683 DTVTA
-693 PTVNEKPVLN
+693 
-703 IDDVIKET
+703 T

-718 SDLPVVKIDTDKERD
+718 SDLPVVKTDTDKELD

-761 TVQQTTSGEKVTYS
+761 TVQRTTSGEKVTYS
-775 RVERAHSLPNTG
+775 RVERAHTLPNTG

-793 LMGIGFVLAGLG
+793 LMGIGVVLAGLG

>member
-10 SLAVTVAIGASATN
+10 SLAVTVAIGASATH

-33 TPVAESAETVV
+33 TPITESAETVV

-52 AEQVEQAKEVASADA
+52 AEQVEQAKEVASVDA
-67 EAVKV
+67 EAVKAQEV
-72 QDAVDKA
+72 VDKA
-79 AGEAVANETKAV
+79 TGEAVATETKAV
-91 EDLTEAVAKA
+91 EDLTEAVTKA
-101 STAQDALPAA
+101 STAQEALPAA
-111 EAEVATQTKA
+111 EADVATQTKA
-121 VTDAQEAVA
+121 VTEAQTAVA
-130 KAEEVVASQEGDVV
+130 KAEEVVASQEGDVA
-144 KAQATVDAA
+144 KAQASADAA
-153 KTAEVQASAKLEEAK
+153 KTAEAQASAKLEDAK
-168 AQPVVT
+168 AQPIVT
-174 AETVN
+174 AENVE
-179 AQIAET
+179 AQIAAT
-185 KSTIATK
+185 KGTIATK
-192 ETEVAQTTTA
+192 ETEVAQTTAA
-202 IAATDAK
+202 ITATDAK
-209 LASAK
+209 LTSAK
-214 EAVANYKPTTVT
+214 EAVANSKPTTVT
-226 ETVATTNYVDLTGAD
+226 ETVATSNYVDVTGAD

-252 PDLNP
+252 PDVNP

-293 TYVYDAKAVA
+293 TYVFDAKAVA

-314 RINGITLKPMR
+314 RINGITLKPW
-325 NTTQEALE
+325 TGTQEDLE

-349 ELLTSYSHGS
+349 ELLTDFSHGS
-359 SLVDPVNGYEMSR
+359 SLTDPVNGYEMSR
-372 VGESLGRAIGSAKFD
+372 LSESLELELPYD
-387 MTSAES
+387 MTSGGV

-406 NMILNWFSDYH
+406 NMILNWFSDYN
-417 NANGARFGHRLH
+417 NANGVQFGHRLH
-429 MLEASGNIAI
+429 MLQATGNIAI
-439 GMATGEDAQYFVLLS
+439 GMATDGDTQYFVLLS
-454 DGNPRTVNYEQSV
+454 DENAHTVNFEQSV
-467 VNGKLTQ
+467 VNGKLTM
-474 TFNGNRL
+474 TFNGNRV

-501 ALKDAVAKLEA
+501 ALKDAVTKLEG
-512 EKSALLMQQAQVTE
+512 EKSALVAQQAQATE
-526 TLNQALISLASL
+526 ALNQAVISLASL

-563 DKASAAAKTAATN
+563 DKASADAKAATAN

-596 DVKVAQDKLAT
+596 DLKVAQDKLAT
-607 AQAKVTE
+607 SQAKVTE

-619 ANQDQLLADLDAAKA
+619 ATQDQLLADLDVAKE
-634 RLTDATLVK
+634 RLNDATLAK

-674 EQFNTVITD
+674 EQFNTVIIGSD
-683 DTVTATPKDA
+683 VTATPKDA
-693 PTVNEKPVLN
+693 PTVNEKPALN
-703 IDDVIKET
+703 IDDIINAT

-718 SDLPVVKIDTDKERD
+718 SDLPVVKTDTDKERD

-745 EKTVVAP
+745 ETTVVAP
-752 TVYKPQPGV
+752 TVYKPQAGV

-775 RVERAHSLPNTG
+775 RVERAHTLPNTG

-793 LMGIGFVLAGLG
+793 LMGIGVVLAGLG

>member
-67 EAVKV
+67 EAVNA
-72 QDAVDKA
+72 QATVDKA

-91 EDLTEAVAKA
+91 EGLTEAVAKA

-121 VTDAQEAVA
+121 VTDAQAAVT
-130 KAEEVVASQEGDVV
+130 KAEEVVASQEGDVA
-144 KAQATVDAA
+144 KAQATADAA
-153 KTAEVQASAKLEEAK
+153 KTAEAQASAKLEEAK

-185 KSTIATK
+185 KSTIVTK
-192 ETEVAQTTTA
+192 EAEVTETTTA

-214 EAVANYKPTTVT
+214 EAVVNYKPTTVT
-226 ETVATTNYVDLTGAD
+226 ETVATTNYVELTGAD
-241 RDMEDIVREQF
+241 RDMEDVIREQY

-293 TYVYDAKAVA
+293 TYVYDAKAVS

-325 NTTQEALE
+325 NTTQEDLE

-349 ELLTSYSHGS
+349 ELLTNFSHGS
-359 SLVDPVNGYEMSR
+359 SLVDPVNGYDMSR
-372 VGESLGRAIGSAKFD
+372 VGESLGLELPYD
-387 MTSAES
+387 MTSGGV

-406 NMILNWFSDYH
+406 NMILNWFSDYE
-417 NANGARFGHRLH
+417 NAMGANFGHRLH

-439 GMATGEDAQYFVLLS
+439 GMATEGDSQYFVLLS
-454 DGNPRTVNYEQSV
+454 DGSPRTVNFEQSV

-501 ALKDAVAKLEA
+501 ALKDAVTKLEA
-512 EKSALLMQQAQVTE
+512 EKSALLTQQAQATE
-526 TLNQALISLASL
+526 ALNQAIISLASL

-563 DKASAAAKTAATN
+563 DKASADAKVATVN

-596 DVKVAQDKLAT
+596 DLKVAQDKLAT

-619 ANQDQLLADLDAAKA
+619 ATQDQLLADLDAAKA
-634 RLTDATLVK
+634 HLNDATLAK

-674 EQFNTVITD
+674 EQFNTVITGD
-683 DTVTATPKDA
+683 KVTATPKDA
-693 PTVNEKPVLN
+693 PTVNEKPALN
-703 IDDVIKET
+703 IDDVIKAT

-718 SDLPVVKIDTDKERD
+718 SDLPVVKTDTDKERD

-745 EKTVVAP
+745 EKTVVA
-752 TVYKPQPGV
+752 TTDYKPQPGV
-761 TVQQTTSGEKVTYS
+761 TVQRTTSGEKVTYS
-775 RVERAHSLPNTG
+775 RVERAHTLPNTG
-787 SEDNIV
+787 SED
-793 LMGIGFVLAGLG
+793 
-805 LAGARR
+805 
-811 RRHG
+811 

>member
-67 EAVKV
+67 EAVNV
-72 QDAVDKA
+72 QTAVDKA
-79 AGEAVANETKAV
+79 AGEAVTNETKAV
-91 EDLTEAVAKA
+91 EGLTEAVAKA

-121 VTDAQEAVA
+121 VTDAQTAVT
-130 KAEEVVASQEGDVV
+130 KAEEVVASQEGDVA
-144 KAQATVDAA
+144 KAQATADAA
-153 KTAEVQASAKLEEAK
+153 KTAEAQASAKLEEAK

-192 ETEVAQTTTA
+192 EAEVAETTTA
-202 IAATDAK
+202 IEATDAK

-226 ETVATTNYVDLTGAD
+226 ETVATTNYVDLTGSD

-283 AAEYKATGSF
+283 AAEYKETGSF
-293 TYVYDAKAVA
+293 TYVFDAKAVS
-303 EEAAKVIAELR
+303 EEAAKIIAELR
-314 RINGITLKPMR
+314 RINGITLKPWAG
-325 NTTQEALE
+325 TQEDLE

-349 ELLTSYSHGS
+349 ELLTNFSHGS

-372 VGESLGRAIGSAKFD
+372 VGESLGGELFD
-387 MTSAES
+387 MTSAGS
-393 NKKKILSHAEFAY
+393 NKKKVLSHAELAY
-406 NMILNWFSDYH
+406 NVILNWFSDY
-417 NANGARFGHRLH
+417 NNMNGARFGHRLH
-429 MLEASGNIAI
+429 MLSASGNIAI
-439 GMATGEDAQYFVLLS
+439 GMATGEDAQYFALLS
-454 DGNPRTVNYEQSV
+454 DGNPRAVTYEQSV

-501 ALKDAVAKLEA
+501 ALKDAVVKLEA
-512 EKSALLMQQAQVTE
+512 EKSALLTQQAQATE

-576 LQQVLASYEASLSS
+576 LQQVLASYEASLAS

-596 DVKVAQDKLAT
+596 NVKVAQDKLAT

-619 ANQDQLLADLDAAKA
+619 ANQGQLLADLDAAKA

-683 DTVTATPKDA
+683 DMVTATPKDA
-693 PTVNEKPVLN
+693 PTVNEKPALN
-703 IDDVIKET
+703 IDDVIKAT

-718 SDLPVVKIDTDKERD
+718 SDLPVVKTDTDKERD

-745 EKTVVAP
+745 EKTVVGP

-761 TVQQTTSGEKVTYS
+761 TVQRTTSGEKVTYS
-775 RVERAHSLPNTG
+775 RVERAHTLPNTG

-793 LMGIGFVLAGLG
+793 LMGIGVVLAGLG

>member
-1 MRRPKKVVE
+1 MIF
-10 SLAVTVAIGASATN
+10 S
-24 LQVNAEEIV
+24 
-33 TPVAESAETVV
+33 
-44 TATPTTIS
+44 
-52 AEQVEQAKEVASADA
+52 
-67 EAVKV
+67 
-72 QDAVDKA
+72 
-79 AGEAVANETKAV
+79 
-91 EDLTEAVAKA
+91 
-101 STAQDALPAA
+101 
-111 EAEVATQTKA
+111 
-121 VTDAQEAVA
+121 
-130 KAEEVVASQEGDVV
+130 AEEVIASQEGDVA
-144 KAQATVDAA
+144 KAQATADVA
-153 KTAEVQASAKLEEAK
+153 KTAEAQASAKLEEAK
-168 AQPVVT
+168 AQPIVT

-179 AQIAET
+179 AQIAAT

-192 ETEVAQTTTA
+192 EAEVAETTTA

-241 RDMEDIVREQF
+241 RDMEDVIREQY

-293 TYVYDAKAVA
+293 TYVYDAKAVS
-303 EEAAKVIAELR
+303 EEAAKIIAELR

-325 NTTQEALE
+325 NTTQEDLE

-349 ELLTSYSHGS
+349 ELLTNFSHGS

-372 VGESLGRAIGSAKFD
+372 VGESIAFESPYD
-387 MTSAES
+387 MTSRGV
-393 NKKKILSHAEFAY
+393 NKKKILSHAELAY
-406 NMILNWFSDYH
+406 NVILNWFSDY
-417 NANGARFGHRLH
+417 NNMTGANFGHRLH
-429 MLEASGNIAI
+429 MLSASGNIAI

-454 DGNPRTVNYEQSV
+454 DGNPRAVTYEQSV

-512 EKSALLMQQAQVTE
+512 EKSALLTQQAQATE

-619 ANQDQLLADLDAAKA
+619 ANQGQLLADLDAAKV

-643 SESSALLA
+643 SESSSLLA

-683 DTVTATPKDA
+683 DKVTATPKDA
-693 PTVNEKPVLN
+693 
-703 IDDVIKET
+703 
-711 PKDEQTV
+711 QTI
-718 SDLPVVKIDTDKERD
+718 SDLPVVKTDTDKERD
-733 LTVIGEEGNADK
+733 LTVIGEEGNNDK

-761 TVQQTTSGEKVTYS
+761 TVQQTATGEKVTYS

>member
-10 SLAVTVAIGASATN
+10 SLAVTVAIGASATS

-67 EAVKV
+67 QAVEAQK
-72 QDAVDKA
+72 AVDTA
-79 AGEAVANETKAV
+79 ASQTLATETQTV
-91 EDLTEAVAKA
+91 EKLTEAVAQA
-101 STAQDALPAA
+101 STAQEALPAA
-111 EAEVATQTKA
+111 EAEVATQTEA
-121 VTDAQEAVA
+121 VTQAQTAVDTAQEVVTSANDD
-130 KAEEVVASQEGDVV
+130 VASAQASADTANAA
-144 KAQATVDAA
+144 KAQA
-153 KTAEVQASAKLEEAK
+153 SATLEDAK

-174 AETVN
+174 AESVD

-185 KSTIATK
+185 KSTIAEK
-192 ETEVAQTTTA
+192 EAEVAKTA
-202 IAATDAK
+202 VEITATDGKIAT
-209 LASAK
+209 AQ
-214 EAVANYKPTTVT
+214 EAVDNYKPTTVT
-226 ETVATTNYVDLTGAD
+226 ETVASSNYVEASGAD
-241 RDMEDIVREQF
+241 RDMEDIIRETF
-252 PDLNP
+252 PDENP
-257 ADYARQL
+257 ADYARQF
-264 ETVIFDGEDTQT
+264 ETVIFDGVDTKT
-276 IVLTPEQ
+276 VVLTAEQ
-283 AAEYKATGSF
+283 AKELAETGSF
-293 TYVYDAKAVA
+293 TYTFDAKSVS
-303 EEAAKVIAELR
+303 EEVVNIINELR
-314 RINGITLKPMR
+314 RINGITLTPR
-325 NTTQEALE
+325 YGLTQDDIA

-341 AFTQKRAQ
+341 DFANTRAQ
-349 ELLTSYSHGS
+349 ELVTDFSHNSTLT
-359 SLVDPVNGYEMSR
+359 DTTNGYDINKL
-372 VGESLGRAIGSAKFD
+372 GESIAKDNYSFVSANNN
-387 MTSAES
+387 TSKA
-393 NKKKILSHAEFAY
+393 LSHSEFAY
-406 NMILNWFSDYH
+406 NLVLGWFSEYS
-417 NANGARFGHRLH
+417 NMRVTFGHRNHL
-429 MLEASGNIAI
+429 LSDATGNLAV
-439 GMATGEDAQYFVLLS
+439 GMATDGTSQYFALLS
-454 DGNPRTVNYEQSV
+454 DTQARPVLFQQSTVD
-467 VNGKLTQ
+467 GKLTQ
-474 TFNGNRL
+474 TYNGERL
-481 KYLPK
+481 KFLPK
-486 RTFNYVVSTV
+486 RTFNYVTTTV
-496 VDDSQ
+496 VDNSQ
-501 ALKDAVAKLEA
+501 ALKDAVVALEA
-512 EKSALLMQQAQVTE
+512 EKSALLAQQSLASDA
-526 TLNQALISLASL
+526 LNQAVSALATL
-538 EQAKTDVTLANTKR
+538 EQAKTDITLANAKR
-552 TVAIAEAQDAF
+552 TAAIAEAQLAF
-563 DKASAAAKTAATN
+563 DNASATAKTATAN
-576 LQQVLASYEASLSS
+576 VQQVLASYEASLSS

-596 DVKVAQDKLAT
+596 DLKVAQDKLAT

-619 ANQDQLLADLDAAKA
+619 ANQGQLLADLDAAKA

-693 PTVNEKPVLN
+693 PTVNEKPALN

-718 SDLPVVKIDTDKERD
+718 SDLPVVKTDTDKERD

-752 TVYKPQPGV
+752 TVYNPQAGI
-761 TVQQTTSGEKVTYS
+761 TVQQTASGEKVTYS
-775 RVERAHSLPNTG
+775 RVERAHTLPNTG

>member
-10 SLAVTVAIGASATN
+10 SLAVTVAIGASATS

-52 AEQVEQAKEVASADA
+52 AEQVEQAKEVAYADA

-79 AGEAVANETKAV
+79 AGEAVATETKAV

-101 STAQDALPAA
+101 STAQEALPAA
-111 EAEVATQTKA
+111 ETDVATQAKA
-121 VTDAQEAVA
+121 VTDAQTAVA
-130 KAEEVVASQEGDVV
+130 KAEEVVASQEGDVA
-144 KAQATVDAA
+144 KAQAAADAA
-153 KTAEVQASAKLEEAK
+153 KTAEAQASEKLEEAK

-174 AETVN
+174 AENVE
-179 AQIAET
+179 AQIAAT
-185 KSTIATK
+185 KRTIATK
-192 ETEVAQTTTA
+192 ETEVAQTTAA
-202 IAATDAK
+202 ITATDAK

-214 EAVANYKPTTVT
+214 EAVANSKPTTVT

-257 ADYARQL
+257 ADYARQF

-293 TYVYDAKAVA
+293 TYVFDAKAVA

-314 RINGITLKPMR
+314 RINGITLTPW
-325 NTTQEALE
+325 TGTQEDLE

-349 ELLTSYSHGS
+349 ELLTDFSHGS
-359 SLVDPVNGYEMSR
+359 SLTDPVNGYDMSR
-372 VGESLGRAIGSAKFD
+372 ISESLGGGIFD

-393 NKKKILSHAEFAY
+393 NKAKVLSHAELAY
-406 NMILNWFSDYH
+406 NVILNWFSDY
-417 NANGARFGHRLH
+417 NNKNGVQFGHRFH
-429 MLEASGNIAI
+429 MLQATGNIAI
-439 GMATGEDAQYFVLLS
+439 GMATDGDTQYFVLLS
-454 DGNPRTVNYEQSV
+454 DEDARTVNFEQSV

-501 ALKDAVAKLEA
+501 DLKDAVVKLEG
-512 EKSALLMQQAQVTE
+512 EKSALLAQQAQATE
-526 TLNQALISLASL
+526 ALNQAVISLASL

-563 DKASAAAKTAATN
+563 DKASATAKTATTN

-596 DVKVAQDKLAT
+596 DLKAAQDKLAI

-619 ANQDQLLADLDAAKA
+619 ATQDQLLADLDAAKA
-634 RLTDATLVK
+634 RLNDATLAK
-643 SESSALLA
+643 SESSALLV

-674 EQFNTVITD
+674 EQFNTVISGSD
-683 DTVTATPKDA
+683 VTATPKDA
-693 PTVNEKPVLN
+693 PTINEKPALN
-703 IDDVIKET
+703 IDDVIKAT

-718 SDLPVVKIDTDKERD
+718 SDLPVVKTDTDKERD
-733 LTVIGEEGNADK
+733 LTVIGEKGNADK
-745 EKTVVAP
+745 ETTVVAP
-752 TVYKPQPGV
+752 TVYKPQAGV
-761 TVQQTTSGEKVTYS
+761 TVQQTTSGEKISYS
-775 RVERAHSLPNTG
+775 RVERAKTLPNTG
-787 SEDNIV
+787 SENNVVMMSVGLI
-793 LMGIGFVLAGLG
+793 LAGLG